1 MFDETS
7 TAPEMIPAAAATVA
21 PPLPEMLVML
31 RRWKRT
37 RERPVAS
44 AFALL
49 PYVNATENF
58 CTAFEN
64 GMWSPID
71 REKAI
76 QSTTR
81 VDLREPDAD
90 ALLAGIAA
98 AGYRPRVVMGSHP
111 KRSRA

>member
-1 MFDETS
+1 MFDGSIEPTETS
-7 TAPEMIPAAAATVA
+7 AADAAVA
-21 PPLPEMLVML
+21 PPLPELLVML

-37 RERPVAS
+37 KDRPIAS

-64 GMWSPID
+64 GEWNAID
-71 REKAI
+71 RGKAI
-76 QSTTR
+76 QLTTR

-111 KRSRA
+111 KRPRA